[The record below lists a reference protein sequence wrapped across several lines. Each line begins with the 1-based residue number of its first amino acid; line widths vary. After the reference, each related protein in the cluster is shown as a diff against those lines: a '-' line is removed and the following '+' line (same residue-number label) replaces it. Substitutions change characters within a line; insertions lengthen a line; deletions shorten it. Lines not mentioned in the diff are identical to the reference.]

1 MAEWPCRLLGR
12 PPVSKLGLNCFQ
24 DIASSKKQLRLELKQ
39 KNQNTKDPQESNWM
53 VLQTC
58 NVMFVPL
65 QTFANLSTARIE
77 TETKHETPFVLNR
90 KFKHW
95 NFLIG
100 GLKIQRPHVVSSESV
115 GFAFL
120 IHSSSRTLRPPASF
134 VLEPALAQQQVWE
147 KQNPQSF

>member
-1 MAEWPCRLLGR
+1 MGLPLAWSSSSFEIGAQLLPGHCLQQKATEIGAE
-12 PPVSKLGLNCFQ
+12 
-24 DIASSKKQLRLELKQ
+24 Q
-39 KNQNTKDPQESNWM
+39 KNQNTKEPQESNWM

-77 TETKHETPFVLNR
+77 TETKQETPFVLKG

-115 GFAFL
+115 GFAF
-120 IHSSSRTLRPPASF
+120 IIRSSSRTLWPRRWCPP
-134 VLEPALAQQQVWE
+134 VLPWLSSRSG
-147 KQNPQSF
+147 KSKIHSRSD

>member
-1 MAEWPCRLLGR
+1 MAEWACRLLGC

-53 VLQTC
+53 V
-58 NVMFVPL
+58 
-65 QTFANLSTARIE
+65 NLSTARIE

-90 KFKHW
+90 RFKHW

-100 GLKIQRPHVVSSESV
+100 GLKIQRPHVVSSENV

-120 IHSSSRTLRPPASF
+120 IRSSSRTLRPRPCC
-134 VLEPALAQQQVWE
+134 LPNEPWLSSRSG
-147 KQNPQSF
+147 KSKIHSRSD